1 MFCLLKNPSEQAEQR
16 AYELWNRHSRAPS
29 PAHKKAANTEG
40 VFFCLL
46 DKNKGRDSLP
56 EIRDGT
62 SWDGGRNTTRLLN
75 FAKPHEERAKAIIGN
90 QRNPKGQRIWGYWG
104 QILSCFSPK
113 QSVFF
118 FLFSQNFVL
127 LVQIRP
133 ILLFFGKKLAKVF
146 DVTKLK
152 KTHPWESGLPTSISS
167 VCILKLQTLMY
178 TQTPRYQLYPWYLIP
193 SPFVLLGNKHQHT
206 NTAPTTNNL
215 QFLLK

>member
-1 MFCLLKNPSEQAEQR
+1 VEHSLFCLLKNPSEQAEQR

-62 SWDGGRNTTRLLN
+62 SWDGGRNTTRLPN

-118 FLFSQNFVL
+118 FFVFAEFCSSSANSTNFAIFWEKISQSFRCYKIEKNPPL
-127 LVQIRP
+127 GIW
-133 ILLFFGKKLAKVF
+133 ATYF
-146 DVTKLK
+146 DF
-152 KTHPWESGLPTSISS
+152 IS
-167 VCILKLQTLMY
+167 MY
-178 TQTPRYQLYPWYLIP
+178 TQTP
-193 SPFVLLGNKHQHT
+193 
-206 NTAPTTNNL
+206 NL
-215 QFLLK
+215 NVYSNSMVSDSITICSSR